1 MTGDPGLEAVNS
13 GSVPSRPGGRAIDG
27 AAGGETDRTASGG
40 MFRATTAEE
49 AAA

>member
-1 MTGDPGLEAVNS
+1 MTADPGFVLFRAD
-13 GSVPSRPGGRAIDG
+13 GRAIDG

-40 MFRATTAEE
+40 MFRAATAEE